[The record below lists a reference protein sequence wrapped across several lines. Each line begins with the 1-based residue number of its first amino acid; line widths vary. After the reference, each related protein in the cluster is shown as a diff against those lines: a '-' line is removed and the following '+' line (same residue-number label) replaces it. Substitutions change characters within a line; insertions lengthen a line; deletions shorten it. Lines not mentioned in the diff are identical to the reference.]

1 MPGPRRSWAGGRAS
15 PPHTRGSRTRSPP
28 SAGGEYPARS
38 VTRAELDSKHLAE
51 LHARAAELGIPG
63 YRKLRREEL
72 IAELLAR
79 DGGETVAD
87 GAEAE
92 EPEAEGS
99 PEAEV
104 EGGEK
109 AEGEEPPAEKKRGRE
124 EAVGEP
130 V

>member
-51 LHARAAELGIPG
+51 LHARAAQLGIPG
-63 YRKLRREEL
+63 YRKLRRDEL
-72 IAELLAR
+72 IAELLDR
-79 DGGETVAD
+79 DGGETGPEQAEVEE
-87 GAEAE
+87 AEAE
-92 EPEAEGS
+92 RP

-104 EGGEK
+104 EGDEDTEGGE
-109 AEGEEPPAEKKRGRE
+109 
-124 EAVGEP
+124 
-130 V
+130 